1 MALEHIIKHSC
12 RFNIKNPQHR
22 KVNEVLVNL
31 SPDVCKSKSQFL
43 INAAEYYI
51 DHFGKEAFI
60 ESSKDDSP
68 YVRKSELKAIEE
80 RTIAAAVTEARNEVI
95 RHLGGLLSGAV
106 TLPTI
111 KQANTTDKEPE
122 ELKEEP
128 EDDETVT
135 DYALSYSYEVVD
147 FFVVGPYDNSI
158 KTQSDTEELT
168 LFTCAERGTKRF
180 VVKCVPDG
188 EEGAYGE

>member
-68 YVRKSELKAIEE
+68 YVRKSELKVIEE

-106 TLPTI
+106 SLPTT
-111 KQANTTDKEPE
+111 KQADITDKEPE

-135 DYALSYSYEVVD
+135 DYALSYM
-147 FFVVGPYDNSI
+147 FGGM
-158 KTQSDTEELT
+158 EE
-168 LFTCAERGTKRF
+168 
-180 VVKCVPDG
+180 
-188 EEGAYGE
+188 

>member
-80 RTIAAAVTEARNEVI
+80 RTIAAAVTEKVQVMP
-95 RHLGGLLSGAV
+95 L
-106 TLPTI
+106 
-111 KQANTTDKEPE
+111 
-122 ELKEEP
+122 
-128 EDDETVT
+128 
-135 DYALSYSYEVVD
+135 
-147 FFVVGPYDNSI
+147 
-158 KTQSDTEELT
+158 
-168 LFTCAERGTKRF
+168 
-180 VVKCVPDG
+180 
-188 EEGAYGE
+188 

>member
-60 ESSKDDSP
+60 ESSVNAK
-68 YVRKSELKAIEE
+68 
-80 RTIAAAVTEARNEVI
+80 
-95 RHLGGLLSGAV
+95 
-106 TLPTI
+106 
-111 KQANTTDKEPE
+111 
-122 ELKEEP
+122 
-128 EDDETVT
+128 
-135 DYALSYSYEVVD
+135 
-147 FFVVGPYDNSI
+147 
-158 KTQSDTEELT
+158 
-168 LFTCAERGTKRF
+168 
-180 VVKCVPDG
+180 VKM
-188 EEGAYGE
+188 

>member
-68 YVRKSELKAIEE
+68 YVRKSELKRQCWIGFST
-80 RTIAAAVTEARNEVI
+80 RRST
-95 RHLGGLLSGAV
+95 G
-106 TLPTI
+106 
-111 KQANTTDKEPE
+111 QA
-122 ELKEEP
+122 
-128 EDDETVT
+128 
-135 DYALSYSYEVVD
+135 
-147 FFVVGPYDNSI
+147 
-158 KTQSDTEELT
+158 
-168 LFTCAERGTKRF
+168 
-180 VVKCVPDG
+180 
-188 EEGAYGE
+188 

>member
-111 KQANTTDKEPE
+111 KQTNTTDKEPE

-135 DYALSYSYEVVD
+135 DYALSYMFD
-147 FFVVGPYDNSI
+147 GM
-158 KTQSDTEELT
+158 EE
-168 LFTCAERGTKRF
+168 
-180 VVKCVPDG
+180 
-188 EEGAYGE
+188 

>member
-60 ESSKDDSP
+60 TSSKDDSP

-95 RHLGGLLSGAV
+95 RQLGGLLSGAV
-106 TLPTI
+106 ALPAI
-111 KQANTTDKEPE
+111 KQADIVEKESE
-122 ELKEEP
+122 KLREEP
-128 EDDETVT
+128 EDDDTVT
-135 DYALSYSYEVVD
+135 DYALSYML
-147 FFVVGPYDNSI
+147 GGM
-158 KTQSDTEELT
+158 EE
-168 LFTCAERGTKRF
+168 
-180 VVKCVPDG
+180 
-188 EEGAYGE
+188 

>member
-80 RTIAAAVTEARNEVI
+80 RTIAAVI

-135 DYALSYSYEVVD
+135 DYALSYMFD
-147 FFVVGPYDNSI
+147 GM
-158 KTQSDTEELT
+158 EE
-168 LFTCAERGTKRF
+168 
-180 VVKCVPDG
+180 
-188 EEGAYGE
+188 

>member
-60 ESSKDDSP
+60 TSSKDDSP

-95 RHLGGLLSGAV
+95 RQLGGLLSGAV
-106 TLPTI
+106 ALPAI
-111 KQANTTDKEPE
+111 KQADIVEKESE
-122 ELKEEP
+122 KLRKEP
-128 EDDETVT
+128 EDDDTVT
-135 DYALSYSYEVVD
+135 DYALSYML
-147 FFVVGPYDNSI
+147 GGM
-158 KTQSDTEELT
+158 EE
-168 LFTCAERGTKRF
+168 
-180 VVKCVPDG
+180 
-188 EEGAYGE
+188 